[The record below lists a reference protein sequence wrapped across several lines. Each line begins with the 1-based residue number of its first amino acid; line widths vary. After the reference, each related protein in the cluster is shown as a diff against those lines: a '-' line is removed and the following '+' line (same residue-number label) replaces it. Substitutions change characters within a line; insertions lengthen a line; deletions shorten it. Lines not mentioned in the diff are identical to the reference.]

1 MNKNLAAGDAVHNC
15 AAAADEQYVLVEL
28 LNLSEGGLK
37 YFILETVTAAANST
51 VRDCRLA

>member
-1 MNKNLAAGDAVHNC
+1 MNKNLFLLN
-15 AAAADEQYVLVEL
+15 AADEQYVLVEL

-51 VRDCRLA
+51 VRDFRLA